1 MFLARN
7 LTAPQ
12 IRTMKVNKVSQDL
25 GKMYLEGNE
34 SPNRSVVI
42 FGTTVMVSFLSVYFI
57 TVQF

>member
-7 LTAPQ
+7 LTVPQ
-12 IRTMKVNKVSQDL
+12 IRTMKVNKVSQDS

-34 SPNRSVVI
+34 SPNTSVVI